1 MSFAVSPGAVAD
13 VSATSAAYDRK
24 PDRYG
29 AAFEA
34 EVEIAFAR
42 VAETPQL
49 FSPVEDGVPGQEI
62 REFFIERF
70 QQRVIYQV
78 NGNDVLVLA
87 VVHAS
92 RRPGAWHRN
101 LPTDPPAETT

>member
-1 MSFAVSPGAVAD
+1 MSVVVSPTAQAD
-13 VSATSAAYDRK
+13 VVATALWYEQQPGRHGDAFNDAVRDAIRAIGSA
-24 PDRYG
+24 
-29 AAFEA
+29 
-34 EVEIAFAR
+34 
-42 VAETPQL
+42 PQRFPL
-49 FSPVEDGVPGQEI
+49 VEDGVPKREI

-70 QQRVIYQV
+70 RRRVIYQV

-101 LPTDPPAETT
+101 IPTDPPAETP